1 MVWCRPAA
9 HGYAALAIVMDQNGL
24 LRAGMR
30 GFPHGVFLPSRNV
43 FRDCRCVAFD
53 VVELEGLRRD
63 HRAQRVPLAAI
74 WINANF
80 HNISLYVFRPPLTP
94 RIWPV
99 M

>member
-9 HGYAALAIVMDQNGL
+9 HGYAVLAIVTDQNGL

-30 GFPHGVFLPSRNV
+30 GFPDGVFLVSRNV

-53 VVELEGLRRD
+53 VVELKGLRRD

-80 HNISLYVFRPPLTP
+80 HIIPF
-94 RIWPV
+94 
-99 M
+99 MCFGHH

>member
-1 MVWCRPAA
+1 
-9 HGYAALAIVMDQNGL
+9 
-24 LRAGMR
+24 
-30 GFPHGVFLPSRNV
+30 
-43 FRDCRCVAFD
+43 VAFD
-53 VVELEGLRRD
+53 VVELKGLRRD

>member
-9 HGYAALAIVMDQNGL
+9 HGYAALAIVTDQNGL

-30 GFPHGVFLPSRNV
+30 GFPDGVFLVSRNV

-53 VVELEGLRRD
+53 VVELKGLRRD

-74 WINANF
+74 
-80 HNISLYVFRPPLTP
+80 
-94 RIWPV
+94 
-99 M
+99 

>member
-9 HGYAALAIVMDQNGL
+9 DGYAALAIVTDENGL

-30 GFPHGVFLPSRNV
+30 GFADDVFLVSRHV
-43 FRDCRCVAFD
+43 FGDGRRVAFD

-80 HNISLYVFRPPLTP
+80 HIIPF
-94 RIWPV
+94 
-99 M
+99 MCFGHH